1 MGFFMVKNEVFEL
14 GLSPIEFCVLC
25 YLKRCENS
33 VSKKCNPSRSNI
45 AKSCCMSVQTV
56 DKAIDGLITKGIISK
71 EAVFWNGHQYS
82 NSYTINF

>member
-25 YLKRCENS
+25 YLNRCENS

-45 AKSCCMSVQTV
+45 AKSCCISIRTV
-56 DKAIDGLITKGIISK
+56 DKAIDGLMKKGIISK
-71 EAVFWNGHQYS
+71 KAVFWNGHQYS
-82 NSYTINF
+82 NSYKINF